1 MKLKDIKT
9 PISSIHGIGP
19 QQEKFLAKLNIFTVS
34 DLLSFYPKSYDDR
47 TEKISISDF
56 EKHKKVHAICAV
68 QAHQWFGY
76 GKMKTLKLIINDGT
90 GSASLICFNRNFY
103 EKSLPV
109 GSIICVTG
117 TFEVKF
123 GQIQSTSFEITK
135 LSDSASLSDFKN
147 TPLPDSAVI
156 PVYKLTEGLTQ
167 KNIRKAVSNAIF
179 QYAKLLENELPEEII
194 IKRHLL
200 QKKDAIKAI
209 HNPISLKNAEDARYS
224 LIFEELFNFQSVIL
238 ERTFKHKGF
247 IPQLSI
253 DYSSDSSEN
262 NRIKNNFDLNEFEKN
277 LSPLQKKLIERLPF
291 KLTEDQ
297 MFAIFQMNN
306 EIDRGYKERSKILS
320 DNIVLKQP
328 FTMSRL
334 LQGDVGSGKT
344 LVSFFVALRV
354 INWKGQCAL
363 MAPTEILAK
372 QHAENAANL
381 LSPLGIKIAYLTGN
395 VKQKGRNML
404 LSELKN
410 GNIDFI
416 IGTHALFS
424 KQIVYNDLQL
434 AIIDE
439 QHRFGVVQ
447 RESIIAKGRTVS
459 DKNINLEPHL
469 LMMSATPIPQSL
481 ALTVFGDL
489 DISVIK
495 SMPEGRLPVKTHL
508 IKEENE
514 WKAFEAVRSELK
526 RGHQAYFVYPAIDSE
541 DFNTE
546 LKSAEIEFQK
556 LKNEIFSEFKCGLI
570 HSKLPQEEQEETLKK
585 FSNNQIQV
593 LLATTVIEVGLDVPS
608 ATCIVIEQADR
619 FGLAQL
625 HQLRGRVGRGKL
637 QSYCFL
643 IYSDKIT
650 KTGIERMKILYET
663 TDGFIIA
670 NNDLKLRGPGE
681 ITGTVQAGLLSL
693 GLSDI
698 VRDKEILLKAREDA
712 IIFMQNKLEQNKG
725 TSNAFTKTS

>member
-147 TPLPDSAVI
+147 TPLPDSAVL

-253 DYSSDSSEN
+253 DYSSESSEN
-262 NRIKNNFDLNEFEKN
+262 NRIKNNFDLNEFKKN

-424 KQIVYNDLQL
+424 KQIIYNDLQL

>member
-56 EKHKKVHAICAV
+56 EKHKKVHAICAI

-135 LSDSASLSDFKN
+135 LSDSAPLSDFKN

-424 KQIVYNDLQL
+424 KQIIYNDLQL

-712 IIFMQNKLEQNKG
+712 IIFMQNKLEQNKS

>member
-147 TPLPDSAVI
+147 TPLPASAVL

-262 NRIKNNFDLNEFEKN
+262 NRIKNNFDLNEFENN

-424 KQIVYNDLQL
+424 KQIIYNDLQL

>member
-320 DNIVLKQP
+320 DNIILKQP

-424 KQIVYNDLQL
+424 KQIIYNDLQL

>member
-147 TPLPDSAVI
+147 TPLPDSAVL

-253 DYSSDSSEN
+253 DYSSESSEN

-320 DNIVLKQP
+320 DNIILKQP

-424 KQIVYNDLQL
+424 KQIIYNDLQL

-495 SMPEGRLPVKTHL
+495 SMPEGRLPVRTHL

>member
-135 LSDSASLSDFKN
+135 LSDSAPLSDFKN
-147 TPLPDSAVI
+147 TPLPDSAVL

-253 DYSSDSSEN
+253 DYSSESSEN

-320 DNIVLKQP
+320 DNIILKQP

-344 LVSFFVALRV
+344 LVSFFIALRV

-424 KQIVYNDLQL
+424 KQIIYNDLQL

-712 IIFMQNKLEQNKG
+712 IIFMQNKLEQNKS

>member
-194 IKRHLL
+194 IKRNLL

-253 DYSSDSSEN
+253 DYSSESSEN

-306 EIDRGYKERSKILS
+306 EIDRSYKERSKILN

-424 KQIVYNDLQL
+424 KQIIYNDLQL

>member
-147 TPLPDSAVI
+147 TPLPDSAVL

-253 DYSSDSSEN
+253 DYSSESSEN
-262 NRIKNNFDLNEFEKN
+262 NRIKNNFDLNEFENN

-306 EIDRGYKERSKILS
+306 EIDRGYKERSKILN
-320 DNIVLKQP
+320 DNIILKQP

-424 KQIVYNDLQL
+424 KQIIYNDLQL

>member
-253 DYSSDSSEN
+253 DYSSESSEN
-262 NRIKNNFDLNEFEKN
+262 NRIKNNFNLNEFEKN

-320 DNIVLKQP
+320 DNISKV
-328 FTMSRL
+328 S
-334 LQGDVGSGKT
+334 DGSISIDTIQK
-344 LVSFFVALRV
+344 VVANHYNISLSD
-354 INWKGQCAL
+354 IKGV
-363 MAPTEILAK
+363 K
-372 QHAENAANL
+372 RNK
-381 LSPLGIKIAYLTGN
+381 KIAYSRHIAIYIARILTESSFNEIAAEFGG
-395 VKQKGRNML
+395 KDHSTIMH
-404 LSELKN
+404 S
-410 GNIDFI
+410 
-416 IGTHALFS
+416 
-424 KQIVYNDLQL
+424 YNTIELQL
-434 AIIDE
+434 KTDESLNSTIDLLIREIKDYKKLWFQWKTIFKYVII
-439 QHRFGVVQ
+439 
-447 RESIIAKGRTVS
+447 
-459 DKNINLEPHL
+459 L
-469 LMMSATPIPQSL
+469 
-481 ALTVFGDL
+481 
-489 DISVIK
+489 
-495 SMPEGRLPVKTHL
+495 
-508 IKEENE
+508 
-514 WKAFEAVRSELK
+514 WKK
-526 RGHQAYFVYPAIDSE
+526 
-541 DFNTE
+541 
-546 LKSAEIEFQK
+546 
-556 LKNEIFSEFKCGLI
+556 
-570 HSKLPQEEQEETLKK
+570 
-585 FSNNQIQV
+585 
-593 LLATTVIEVGLDVPS
+593 
-608 ATCIVIEQADR
+608 
-619 FGLAQL
+619 
-625 HQLRGRVGRGKL
+625 
-637 QSYCFL
+637 
-643 IYSDKIT
+643 
-650 KTGIERMKILYET
+650 
-663 TDGFIIA
+663 
-670 NNDLKLRGPGE
+670 
-681 ITGTVQAGLLSL
+681 
-693 GLSDI
+693 
-698 VRDKEILLKAREDA
+698 
-712 IIFMQNKLEQNKG
+712 
-725 TSNAFTKTS
+725 

>member
-56 EKHKKVHAICAV
+56 EKHKKVHAICTV

-123 GQIQSTSFEITK
+123 GQIQSTSFEIIK

-372 QHAENAANL
+372 QHAENASNL

-424 KQIVYNDLQL
+424 KQIIYNDLQL

-469 LMMSATPIPQSL
+469 LMMSATPIPQFL
-481 ALTVFGDL
+481 A
-489 DISVIK
+489 I
-495 SMPEGRLPVKTHL
+495 L
-508 IKEENE
+508 I
-514 WKAFEAVRSELK
+514 
-526 RGHQAYFVYPAIDSE
+526 
-541 DFNTE
+541 
-546 LKSAEIEFQK
+546 
-556 LKNEIFSEFKCGLI
+556 
-570 HSKLPQEEQEETLKK
+570 
-585 FSNNQIQV
+585 
-593 LLATTVIEVGLDVPS
+593 
-608 ATCIVIEQADR
+608 
-619 FGLAQL
+619 
-625 HQLRGRVGRGKL
+625 
-637 QSYCFL
+637 
-643 IYSDKIT
+643 
-650 KTGIERMKILYET
+650 
-663 TDGFIIA
+663 
-670 NNDLKLRGPGE
+670 
-681 ITGTVQAGLLSL
+681 
-693 GLSDI
+693 
-698 VRDKEILLKAREDA
+698 
-712 IIFMQNKLEQNKG
+712 
-725 TSNAFTKTS
+725 

>member
-147 TPLPDSAVI
+147 TPLPDSAVL

-247 IPQLSI
+247 IPHLSI

-262 NRIKNNFDLNEFEKN
+262 NRIKNNFDLNEFENN

-320 DNIVLKQP
+320 DNIILKQP

>member
-135 LSDSASLSDFKN
+135 LSDSAPLSDFKN
-147 TPLPDSAVI
+147 TPLPDSAVL

-247 IPQLSI
+247 IPHFSI
-253 DYSSDSSEN
+253 DYSSESSEN

-306 EIDRGYKERSKILS
+306 EIDRGYKERSKILN
-320 DNIVLKQP
+320 DNIILKQP

-424 KQIVYNDLQL
+424 KQIIYNDLQL

>member
-147 TPLPDSAVI
+147 TPLPDSAVL

-262 NRIKNNFDLNEFEKN
+262 NRIKNNFDLNEFENN

-297 MFAIFQMNN
+297 MFVIFQMNN

-320 DNIVLKQP
+320 DNIILKQP

-424 KQIVYNDLQL
+424 KQIIYNDLQL

-712 IIFMQNKLEQNKG
+712 IIFMQNKLEQNKS

>member
-19 QQEKFLAKLNIFTVS
+19 QQEKFLAKLNIFTIS

-253 DYSSDSSEN
+253 DYSNESSEN

-424 KQIVYNDLQL
+424 KQIIYNDLQF

>member
-135 LSDSASLSDFKN
+135 LSDSAPLSDFKN
-147 TPLPDSAVI
+147 TPLPDSAVL

-253 DYSSDSSEN
+253 DYSSESSEN

-320 DNIVLKQP
+320 DNIILKQP

-424 KQIVYNDLQL
+424 KQIIYNDLQL

-712 IIFMQNKLEQNKG
+712 IIFMQNKLEQNKS

>member
-135 LSDSASLSDFKN
+135 LSDSAPLSDFKN
-147 TPLPDSAVI
+147 TPLPDSAVL

-262 NRIKNNFDLNEFEKN
+262 NRIKNNFDLNEFENN

-320 DNIVLKQP
+320 DNIILKQP

-424 KQIVYNDLQL
+424 KQIIYNDLQL

>member
-1 MKLKDIKT
+1 MKLKNIKT

-253 DYSSDSSEN
+253 DYSSESSEN

>member
-135 LSDSASLSDFKN
+135 LSDSAPLSDFKN

-253 DYSSDSSEN
+253 DYSSESSEN
-262 NRIKNNFDLNEFEKN
+262 NRIKNNFDLNEFENN

-320 DNIVLKQP
+320 DNIILKQP

-424 KQIVYNDLQL
+424 KQIIYNDLQL

>member
-147 TPLPDSAVI
+147 TPLPDSAVL

-253 DYSSDSSEN
+253 DYSNDSSEN
-262 NRIKNNFDLNEFEKN
+262 NRIKNNFNLNEFEKN

-354 INWKGQCAL
+354 MNWKGQCAL

>member
-9 PISSIHGIGP
+9 PISSLHAIGP

-253 DYSSDSSEN
+253 DYSRESSEN

-712 IIFMQNKLEQNKG
+712 IIFMQNKLEQNKS

>member
-194 IKRHLL
+194 IKRNLL

-253 DYSSDSSEN
+253 DYSSESSEN

-306 EIDRGYKERSKILS
+306 EIDRSYKERSKILS

-424 KQIVYNDLQL
+424 KQIIYNDLQL

>member
-117 TFEVKF
+117 TFEVKC

-147 TPLPDSAVI
+147 TPLPDSAVL

-320 DNIVLKQP
+320 DNIILKQP

-424 KQIVYNDLQL
+424 KQIIYNDLQL

-459 DKNINLEPHL
+459 NKNINLEPHL

>member
-147 TPLPDSAVI
+147 TPLPDSAVL

-297 MFAIFQMNN
+297 MFVIFQMNN

-424 KQIVYNDLQL
+424 KQIIYNDLQL

-495 SMPEGRLPVKTHL
+495 SMPEGRLPVRTHL

>member
-147 TPLPDSAVI
+147 TPLPDSAVL

-253 DYSSDSSEN
+253 DYSSESSEN
-262 NRIKNNFDLNEFEKN
+262 NRIKNNFDLNEFENN

-320 DNIVLKQP
+320 DNIILKQP

-424 KQIVYNDLQL
+424 KQIIYNDLQL

>member
-135 LSDSASLSDFKN
+135 LSDSAPLSDFKN

-253 DYSSDSSEN
+253 DYSSESSEN

-320 DNIVLKQP
+320 DNIILKQP

-424 KQIVYNDLQL
+424 KQIIYNDLQL

>member
-194 IKRHLL
+194 IKRNLL

-253 DYSSDSSEN
+253 DYSSESSEN

-424 KQIVYNDLQL
+424 KQIIYNDLQL

>member
-135 LSDSASLSDFKN
+135 LSDSAPLSDFKN
-147 TPLPDSAVI
+147 TPLPDSAVL

-320 DNIVLKQP
+320 DNIILKQP

>member
-47 TEKISISDF
+47 TEKINISDF
-56 EKHKKVHAICAV
+56 EKYKKVHAICAV

-147 TPLPDSAVI
+147 TPLPDSAVL

-253 DYSSDSSEN
+253 DYSSESSEN

-320 DNIVLKQP
+320 DNIILKQP

-424 KQIVYNDLQL
+424 KQIIYNDLQL

>member
-147 TPLPDSAVI
+147 TPLPDSAVL

-320 DNIVLKQP
+320 DNIILKQP

-372 QHAENAANL
+372 QHAENASNL

-424 KQIVYNDLQL
+424 KQIIYNDLQL

-693 GLSDI
+693 GISDI

>member
-147 TPLPDSAVI
+147 TPLPDSAVL

-238 ERTFKHKGF
+238 ERAFKHKGF

-262 NRIKNNFDLNEFEKN
+262 NRIKNNFDLNEFENN

-297 MFAIFQMNN
+297 MFVIFQMNN

-424 KQIVYNDLQL
+424 KQIIYNDLQL

>member
-56 EKHKKVHAICAV
+56 EKHKKVHAICTV

-135 LSDSASLSDFKN
+135 LSDSAPLSDFKN
-147 TPLPDSAVI
+147 TPLPDSAVL

-247 IPQLSI
+247 IPHLSI

-262 NRIKNNFDLNEFEKN
+262 NRIKNNFDLNEFENN

-320 DNIVLKQP
+320 DNIILKQP

-344 LVSFFVALRV
+344 LVSFFIALRV

-424 KQIVYNDLQL
+424 KQIIYNDLQL

-526 RGHQAYFVYPAIDSE
+526 RGHQAYFVYPAIESE

-712 IIFMQNKLEQNKG
+712 IIFMQNKLEQNKS

>member
-117 TFEVKF
+117 TFEIKF

-147 TPLPDSAVI
+147 TPLPDSAVL

-247 IPQLSI
+247 IPHLSI

-363 MAPTEILAK
+363 IAPTEILAK

-424 KQIVYNDLQL
+424 KQIIYNDLQL

>member
-262 NRIKNNFDLNEFEKN
+262 NRIKNNFDLNEFENN

-424 KQIVYNDLQL
+424 KQIIYNDLQL

-698 VRDKEILLKAREDA
+698 VRNKEILLKAREDA

>member
-34 DLLSFYPKSYDDR
+34 DLLLFYPKSYDDR

-147 TPLPDSAVI
+147 TPLPDSAVL

-262 NRIKNNFDLNEFEKN
+262 NRIKNNFDLNEFENN

-320 DNIVLKQP
+320 DNIILKQP

-424 KQIVYNDLQL
+424 KQIIYNDLQL

-712 IIFMQNKLEQNKG
+712 IIFMQNKLEQNKS

>member
-1 MKLKDIKT
+1 M
-9 PISSIHGIGP
+9 
-19 QQEKFLAKLNIFTVS
+19 
-34 DLLSFYPKSYDDR
+34 
-47 TEKISISDF
+47 
-56 EKHKKVHAICAV
+56 
-68 QAHQWFGY
+68 
-76 GKMKTLKLIINDGT
+76 
-90 GSASLICFNRNFY
+90 
-103 EKSLPV
+103 
-109 GSIICVTG
+109 
-117 TFEVKF
+117 
-123 GQIQSTSFEITK
+123 
-135 LSDSASLSDFKN
+135 
-147 TPLPDSAVI
+147 
-156 PVYKLTEGLTQ
+156 
-167 KNIRKAVSNAIF
+167 
-179 QYAKLLENELPEEII
+179 
-194 IKRHLL
+194 
-200 QKKDAIKAI
+200 
-209 HNPISLKNAEDARYS
+209 
-224 LIFEELFNFQSVIL
+224 IL

-247 IPQLSI
+247 IPHLSI

-262 NRIKNNFDLNEFEKN
+262 NRIKNNFDLNEFENN

-306 EIDRGYKERSKILS
+306 EIDRGYKERSKILN

-712 IIFMQNKLEQNKG
+712 IIFMQNKLGQNKG

>member
-424 KQIVYNDLQL
+424 KQIIYNDLQL

>member
-56 EKHKKVHAICAV
+56 EKHKKVHAICAI

-135 LSDSASLSDFKN
+135 LSDSAPLSDFKN

-424 KQIVYNDLQL
+424 KQIIYNDLQL

>member
-135 LSDSASLSDFKN
+135 LSDSAPLSDFKN
-147 TPLPDSAVI
+147 TPLPDSAVL

-262 NRIKNNFDLNEFEKN
+262 NRIKNNFDLNEFENN

-306 EIDRGYKERSKILS
+306 EIDRGYKERNKILS

-424 KQIVYNDLQL
+424 KQIIYNDLQL

>member
-253 DYSSDSSEN
+253 DYSSDFSEN
-262 NRIKNNFDLNEFEKN
+262 NKIKNNFDLNEFEKN

-320 DNIVLKQP
+320 DNIILKQP

-424 KQIVYNDLQL
+424 KQIIYNDLQL